1 MENATIFGDEYLF
14 SENSLLTLEYRP
26 CMPKNRTE
34 ANKNE
39 TCLYNAS
46 EPDALKKK
54 LQESKDYVGDA
65 LMEILFN

>member
-1 MENATIFGDEYLF
+1 
-14 SENSLLTLEYRP
+14 
-26 CMPKNRTE
+26 MPKNRTE